1 MATKQTTK
9 IRRRKAGRMI
19 PTTDNPG
26 AIAVTDAAGARRSA
40 VNSSAVYDQSAGR
53 RCSTR
58 SNKSNGDRHD
68 RSHQLRAVILMP
80 QQSTIAGFAFD
91 PQTTQLL
98 WRSIDKEV
106 ARLIRE
112 QGLRAF
118 EMRGR
123 APSPMRQAMW
133 SLQRTTEWSWP
144 TPIFRRIVERRAAW
158 TGFTKSAQPYQ
169 LELMLTDPATDPP
182 RNIVATDMQSDRR
195 RRRRADTRSGRISRG
210 FVARRDY
217 RFPSACGVVDPSP
230 RISAREPEDVVG
242 RSWRRTAMVIH
253 GNQKLACAIMTN
265 LDAFGIVRRKQIAK
279 LTNNRRL
286 SNDPLDGIIKDGST

>member
-1 MATKQTTK
+1 M
-9 IRRRKAGRMI
+9 
-19 PTTDNPG
+19 TDRTNF
-26 AIAVTDAAGARRSA
+26 ARS
-40 VNSSAVYDQSAGR
+40 V
-53 RCSTR
+53 
-58 SNKSNGDRHD
+58 
-68 RSHQLRAVILMP
+68 LMP

-118 EMRGR
+118 EMPRSSAIAHETGHVVV
-123 APSPMRQAMW
+123 AAHDGVVLAYADIS
-133 SLQRTTEWSWP
+133 
-144 TPIFRRIVERRAAW
+144 RRIVERRAAW

-182 RNIVATDMQSDRR
+182 RNILLRTCNLIA
-195 RRRRADTRSGRISRG
+195 
-210 FVARRDY
+210 
-217 RFPSACGVVDPSP
+217 GVVGEQILDP
-230 RISAREPEDVVG
+230 AGYREGSSLDEIIVSQVLAVSLTHRPEYQHVNPKTLWED
-242 RSWRRTAMVIH
+242 SWRRTAMVIH